1 MRRGRC
7 LARRLLTAGTGLAAL
22 CCAGLAGAAGI
33 TVEIEGVEGA
43 MHDNVRAYLGI
54 VQHGLDDAGDESPDA
69 AMVRRLHANAPG
81 EIRAALQPFGYYDPE
96 VDARLERTEDGW
108 HARYRIDPGE
118 PVLLTDVTVR
128 VEGEGSDD
136 AAFARLIEGLVL
148 AEGKRLH
155 HPDYEAARSRLME
168 LAADRGYLDA
178 RWARKTLRV
187 DPRAREASAVLI
199 LDSGSRYRFG
209 EVRFDDTVVS
219 EDFLR
224 RYLRFEKGDPYE
236 AGRVLDL
243 QYALD
248 DSDYFRRVRVTAR
261 RDAVRDGEIPIDVEL
276 DARPKHRYT
285 FGIGF
290 GTDTGPRA
298 SVGRETRYTND
309 RGHRLRTEARIAEI
323 RSRVSAQYTIPLEQ
337 PWRERLELN
346 SSLGEED
353 IGDASSEQFEIG
365 GQHITTGGGWQR
377 ALSLQFQRSRDRI
390 GNETSERDLVMPGIG
405 LIRSRFDSPVYATR
419 GYRLALDLNGGTE
432 TFGSDVSF
440 ARLQVGAEG
449 VYQVWDRGR
458 VLGRLQLGKVWV
470 EPFEDLPLSQ
480 RFFAGG
486 DQSVRG
492 FDYQALAPR
501 NEDGDVIGGRYLAV
515 ASVELEQL
523 LVGNWGAAVFTDHG
537 NAVNDLD
544 EDLRTS
550 VGVGLRYRSPVG
562 VFRLDVARATD
573 GDESARLHLSLGVD
587 L

>member
-1 MRRGRC
+1 MRQARC
-7 LARRLLTAGTGLAAL
+7 FARRLATAGTGLVAL

-43 MHDNVRAYLGI
+43 IRDNVRAYLGI
-54 VQHGLDDAGDESPDA
+54 VQHEFDDAEDPDA
-69 AMVRRLHANAPG
+69 AMVRRLHGNAPG
-81 EIRAALQPFGYYDPE
+81 EIRNALQPFGYYDPDVE
-96 VDARLERTEDGW
+96 TRLERTDGGW
-108 HARYRIDPGE
+108 HARYRIHPGE
-118 PVLLTDVTVR
+118 PVRLTDVTLR
-128 VEGEGSDD
+128 IEGAGGDD
-136 AAFARLIEGLVL
+136 EAFARLIEELPL
-148 AEGKRLH
+148 TEGKPLNH
-155 HPDYEAARSRLME
+155 ADYESARSRLME
-168 LAADRGYLDA
+168 LTADRGYLDA
-178 RWARKTLRV
+178 HWVRRSLRI
-187 DPRAREASAVLI
+187 DPDAREATAVLI

-209 EVRFDDTVVS
+209 EIRFDDTVVS

-224 RYLRFEKGDPYE
+224 RYLRFETGDPFE
-236 AGRVLDL
+236 AGRLLDL

-248 DSDYFRRVRVTAR
+248 DSDYFRRVRVNTR
-261 RDAVRDGEIPIDVEL
+261 RDAAREGRIPVDVEL
-276 DARPKHRYT
+276 EARPKHRYT
-285 FGIGF
+285 FGIGY

-298 SVGRETRYTND
+298 SVGRETRYMND

-323 RSRVSAQYTIPLEQ
+323 RSRISAQYTIPLEQ

-346 SSLGEED
+346 TSLGEED
-353 IGDASSEQFEIG
+353 IGDARSEQFEIG
-365 GQHITTGGGWQR
+365 GQRITTGGGWQR

-390 GNETSERDLVMPGIG
+390 GDETSERDLVMPGIG

-419 GYRLALDLNGGTE
+419 GYRLALELNGGTE

-440 ARLQVGAEG
+440 ARLQVSGEG
-449 VYQVWDRGR
+449 VYRVWDRGR

-492 FDYQALAPR
+492 FDYQSLAPR
-501 NEDGDVIGGRYLAV
+501 NEDGDVVGGRYLAV
-515 ASVELEQL
+515 ASIELEQL
-523 LVGNWGAAVFTDHG
+523 LFGNWGAAVFTDHG

-550 VGVGLRYRSPVG
+550 VGIGLRYRSPVG

-573 GDESARLHLSLGVD
+573 GDESARLHLSLGVN

>member
-1 MRRGRC
+1 MMQARC
-7 LARRLLTAGTGLAAL
+7 FARRLATAGTGLVAL
-22 CCAGLAGAAGI
+22 CCAGVAGAAGI

-43 MHDNVRAYLGI
+43 IRDNVRAYLGI
-54 VQHGLDDAGDESPDA
+54 VQHEFDDAEDPDA
-69 AMVRRLHANAPG
+69 AMVRRLHGNAPG
-81 EIRAALQPFGYYDPE
+81 EIRNALQPFGYYDPDVE
-96 VDARLERTEDGW
+96 TRLERTDGGW
-108 HARYRIDPGE
+108 HARYRIHPGE
-118 PVLLTDVTVR
+118 PVRLTDVTLR
-128 VEGEGSDD
+128 IEGAGGDD
-136 AAFARLIEGLVL
+136 EAFARLIEELPL
-148 AEGKRLH
+148 TEGKPLNH
-155 HPDYEAARSRLME
+155 ADYESARSRFME

-178 RWARKTLRV
+178 HWVRRSLRI
-187 DPRAREASAVLI
+187 DPDAREASAVLI

-209 EVRFDDTVVS
+209 EIRFDDTVVS

-224 RYLRFEKGDPYE
+224 RYLRFETGDPFE
-236 AGRVLDL
+236 AGRLLDL

-248 DSDYFRRVRVTAR
+248 DSDYFRRVRVNTR
-261 RDAVRDGEIPIDVEL
+261 RDAVRDGRIPVDVEL
-276 DARPKHRYT
+276 EARPKHRYT
-285 FGIGF
+285 FGIGY

-309 RGHRLRTEARIAEI
+309 RGHRLRTDVRVAEI
-323 RSRVSAQYTIPLEQ
+323 RSRISAQYTIPLEQ

-346 SSLGEED
+346 TSLGEED
-353 IGDASSEQFEIG
+353 IGDARSEQFEFG
-365 GQHITTGGGWQR
+365 GQHITTGSGWQR
-377 ALSLQFQRSRDRI
+377 GLSLQFQRSRDRI
-390 GNETSERDLVMPGIG
+390 GDETTERDLVMPGIG

-419 GYRLALDLNGGTE
+419 GYRLALELNGGTE

-440 ARLQVGAEG
+440 ARLQVGADG
-449 VYQVWDRGR
+449 VYRVWDRGR

-492 FDYQALAPR
+492 FDYQTLAPR

-515 ASVELEQL
+515 ASVEFEQL

-562 VFRLDVARATD
+562 MFRLDVAKATD
-573 GDESARLHLSLGVD
+573 GDESARLHLSLGVN